1 MAKRRTQ
8 KRRGRLFILSAPSGC
23 GKTTVQT
30 RLLRAKRN
38 LKRSISATT
47 RPPRRGERNRRDYFF
62 ISEVAFKKQRRDGAF
77 LEWARTFGYY
87 YATPREFVEGIR
99 RSGRDALLSID
110 VKGAAQVKKQC
121 PETITIFLMP
131 PSMKELKKRLSKRGT
146 ESETERRKR
155 LKVARWE
162 ISRART
168 YDYIVVNETI
178 SSAISQLKEIIE
190 GVDRQ

>member
-1 MAKRRTQ
+1 MVTRRTQ
-8 KRRGRLFILSAPSGC
+8 KRKGGLFILSAPSGC
-23 GKTTVQT
+23 GKTTVQA
-30 RLLRAKRN
+30 RLLRAKKN

-47 RPPRRGERNRRDYFF
+47 RPPRRGERNGRDYFF
-62 ISEVAFKKQRRDGAF
+62 ISEAAFKKRRQDGAF

-87 YATPREFVEGIR
+87 YATPKEFVEGIR
-99 RSGRDALLSID
+99 LSGKDVLLSID

-121 PETITIFLMP
+121 PETIAIFLMP
-131 PSMKELKKRLSKRGT
+131 PSMKELEKRLSKRGT
-146 ESETERRKR
+146 ESEAERRRR

-178 SSAISQLKEIIE
+178 PSAISQLKEIIE